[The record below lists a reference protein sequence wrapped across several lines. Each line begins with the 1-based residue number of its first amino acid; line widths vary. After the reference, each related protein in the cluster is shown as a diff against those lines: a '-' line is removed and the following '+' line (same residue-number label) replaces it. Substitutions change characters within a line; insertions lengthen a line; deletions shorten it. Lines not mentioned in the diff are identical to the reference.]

1 MNNIHQVIF
10 NKSTQQF
17 VVVSEL
23 AKSARKPKA
32 VSAGSVDIVS
42 ILQNFSEKRPL
53 GTTNNQTNRSD
64 NKSSSW
70 SVGVFVGKSQ
80 GATGFGVEGAV
91 NVGKGHSNS
100 DSTVQNLTEINSDS
114 LKINTKETTTLKGAV
129 ANVKHLSLDT
139 KNLHIESLQDTEKY
153 DSKQTQAGVSGSV
166 AIYGS
171 GWGLSSQASQNKAK
185 VNYAQVNQQSGF
197 NIQESANI
205 NVQEN
210 THLKG
215 GMINA
220 QGDKAS
226 HQMTTGTLTTEEI
239 ENRSDVKVSS
249 LSVSMSSEMS
259 KIATSAIGAT
269 LSALGNMRESE
280 RSQTK
285 AAISD
290 NINLTITDSEAQKQ
304 KTGKTAEETLQS
316 LNRDTTNANQAVKKV
331 DLVAI
336 QEKQETVQVIGELS
350 QSWTNRLVQPHLEE
364 ANKKRQ
370 EAEQLE
376 KSNPEKSAQL
386 KAEAQAIE
394 TKYGLGSYLQMG
406 IRAATAAL
414 QGLATGNTNQ
424 AAVGLLSPYA
434 NKLIKEQT
442 TNADGSINK
451 EANLMAHAV
460 LGAVESH
467 ITGNNVAAG
476 ALGAFTAEA
485 AAPYLMQAMYGTDK
499 PTELTESQKQNIAN
513 LSQIAAGLAS
523 GVTGDSTADFISG
536 AEIGKRAVEN
546 NYLTKQ
552 EAERKRVLDEKA
564 KAGTIT
570 TEEELERNAI
580 AKKDIETDLA
590 LISVCEENRLSTQ
603 CQSERQKLEQAKF
616 SYSGAEYTPT
626 GYNYPTYTRY
636 SDMYS
641 DDYGKVATFSDRYD
655 VLKNA
660 KAKADSDFHNA
671 TGIDPS
677 WFGRVDVANNV
688 VASIA
693 GTRLSTTEP
702 SKATQIVPKSASA
715 NEKLPVVGKSIG
727 YENQTVYLT
736 GGEYRSN
743 LYSKNWETAD
753 LSKAIDKFAGN
764 NPRITVTEKGK
775 RIYENP
781 ITKVQVVED
790 LNGKYFRI
798 FNPNI
803 QGRRAYLDLNGNIP
817 SNKVSD
823 NGKSMGRT
831 QGEYNQVTHF
841 NIGE

>member
-53 GTTNNQTNRSD
+53 GTTDRQTNR
-64 NKSSSW
+64 
-70 SVGVFVGKSQ
+70 
-80 GATGFGVEGAV
+80 
-91 NVGKGHSNS
+91 
-100 DSTVQNLTEINSDS
+100 SDS

-210 THLKG
+210 THIKG

-220 QGDKAS
+220 QGDKAN

-249 LSVSMSSEMS
+249 VSVSMSSEMS
-259 KIATSAIGAT
+259 KIATSAMGAA

-285 AAISD
+285 AAISS
-290 NINLTITDSEAQKQ
+290 NIHLSITDSEAQKQ
-304 KTGKTAEETLQS
+304 KTGKTAQETLQS
-316 LNRDTTNANQAVKKV
+316 LNRDTANANQAVEKV
-331 DLVAI
+331 DLSAI

-364 ANKKRQ
+364 ANKKWQ
-370 EAEQLE
+370 EAEKIE
-376 KSNPEKSAQL
+376 KSDPLKSAQL

-394 TKYGLGSYLQMG
+394 AEYGLGSNLQMG

-414 QGLATGNTNQ
+414 QRLATGNANQ

-460 LGAVESH
+460 LGALEAH
-467 ITGNNVAAG
+467 ITGNNAAAG
-476 ALGAFTAEA
+476 AIGAFTAEA
-485 AAPYLMQAMYGTDK
+485 AAPYLMQALYNTDNA
-499 PTELTESQKQNIAN
+499 ENLTDGQKQNIAN
-513 LSQIAAGLAS
+513 LSQISAGLA
-523 GVTGDSTADFISG
+523 GGLVGDSTGSFVAG

-546 NYLTKQ
+546 NGLLDSQVSDLFRKLENAEKEGKSLEEIFTEYKQ
-552 EAERKRVLDEKA
+552 LSDNQFKDIQENCDSVVCRYGVEKLNEEANKKALELVGFFNSRLSTLSGTTQERFIEFVIEENAKEIDFINGARTPMEKAIVSLVDTFVEGRENQGVKVSPKIASFAKKNKYTLDEKPKNLSPEGA
-564 KAGTIT
+564 KRQGAFNEAKRQSGIPTSQQPSKVYPNIDRRGT
-570 TEEELERNAI
+570 
-580 AKKDIETDLA
+580 
-590 LISVCEENRLSTQ
+590 Q
-603 CQSERQKLEQAKF
+603 Q
-616 SYSGAEYTPT
+616 P
-626 GYNYPTYTRY
+626 
-636 SDMYS
+636 
-641 DDYGKVATFSDRYD
+641 GKVYEFELPKEGGGVRKVIIRDDTKGHFFG
-655 VLKNA
+655 
-660 KAKADSDFHNA
+660 DSDPQNR
-671 TGIDPS
+671 GP
-677 WFGRVDVANNV
+677 
-688 VASIA
+688 
-693 GTRLSTTEP
+693 
-702 SKATQIVPKSASA
+702 
-715 NEKLPVVGKSIG
+715 
-727 YENQTVYLT
+727 
-736 GGEYRSN
+736 
-743 LYSKNWETAD
+743 
-753 LSKAIDKFAGN
+753 
-764 NPRITVTEKGK
+764 
-775 RIYENP
+775 
-781 ITKVQVVED
+781 
-790 LNGKYFRI
+790 
-798 FNPNI
+798 
-803 QGRRAYLDLNGNIP
+803 
-817 SNKVSD
+817 
-823 NGKSMGRT
+823 
-831 QGEYNQVTHF
+831 HF
-841 NIGE
+841 NDPKGGHYDY

>member
-32 VSAGSVDIVS
+32 VSADSVNIVS

-53 GTTNNQTNRSD
+53 GTTNSQTNRSD

-139 KNLHIESLQDTEKY
+139 KNLHIESVQDTEKY

-197 NIQESANI
+197 NIQENANI

-210 THLKG
+210 THIKG

-220 QGDKAS
+220 QGDKAN

-249 LSVSMSSEMS
+249 VSVSMSSEMS
-259 KIATSAIGAT
+259 KIATSAIGAA

-316 LNRDTTNANQAVKKV
+316 LNRDTENANQAVKKA

-370 EAEQLE
+370 EAEKIE
-376 KSNPEKSAQL
+376 KSDPLKSAQL

-394 TKYGLGSYLQMG
+394 AEYGLGSNLQMG

-414 QGLATGNTNQ
+414 QGLATGNANH

-442 TNADGSINK
+442 GDNT
-451 EANLMAHAV
+451 EANLIAHTV
-460 LGAVESH
+460 LGAVEAH
-467 ITGNNVAAG
+467 ITGNNATAG

-485 AAPYLMQAMYGTDK
+485 AAPYLMQALYNTDK
-499 PTELTESQKQNIAN
+499 AENLTESQKQNIAN
-513 LSQIAAGLAS
+513 LSQIAAGLAG

-546 NYLTKQ
+546 NYLSHRDVYAYQRALKKAIEKGESVEEVHKYFKELSEKQ
-552 EAERKRVLDEKA
+552 RAELLADCEIDCRVTVPQTLLGAVSLADDLSGALNSWVQGLPFEEQGKFYQLVEAENLKTIEAIKEKQTGIEKGIELAMDTSRLFTKENNLSNSNIHSNFAKKNTKPDRKAVDITERISAHKTNNFVFDKAPYHSKVGNSIKSANPTFGQEVLNESIQVKATSTRRVGVDKLTGEYVVFDQTEKNIYH
-564 KAGTIT
+564 GHVRNWNELT
-570 TEEELERNAI
+570 TE
-580 AKKDIETDLA
+580 
-590 LISVCEENRLSTQ
+590 
-603 CQSERQKLEQAKF
+603 
-616 SYSGAEYTPT
+616 
-626 GYNYPTYTRY
+626 
-636 SDMYS
+636 M
-641 DDYGKVATFSDRYD
+641 
-655 VLKNA
+655 KNA
-660 KAKADSDFHNA
+660 LKE
-671 TGIDPS
+671 
-677 WFGRVDVANNV
+677 
-688 VASIA
+688 A
-693 GTRLSTTEP
+693 GL
-702 SKATQIVPKSASA
+702 V
-715 NEKLPVVGKSIG
+715 N
-727 YENQTVYLT
+727 
-736 GGEYRSN
+736 
-743 LYSKNWETAD
+743 D
-753 LSKAIDKFAGN
+753 
-764 NPRITVTEKGK
+764 KGK
-775 RIYENP
+775 I
-781 ITKVQVVED
+781 K
-790 LNGKYFRI
+790 
-798 FNPNI
+798 
-803 QGRRAYLDLNGNIP
+803 
-817 SNKVSD
+817 
-823 NGKSMGRT
+823 
-831 QGEYNQVTHF
+831 
-841 NIGE
+841 